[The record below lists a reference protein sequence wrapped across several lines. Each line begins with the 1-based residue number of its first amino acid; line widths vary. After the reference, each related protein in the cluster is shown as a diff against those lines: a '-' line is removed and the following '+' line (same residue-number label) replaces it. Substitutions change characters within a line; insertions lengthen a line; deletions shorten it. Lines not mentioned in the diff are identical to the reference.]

1 MREEKEGHGV
11 PACVLG
17 QADYNSSTHG
27 VELWRPFEEGLM
39 LTVLKDHFSSYRE
52 SGQQQS
58 CGDPQEAATACPSEK
73 VLAQQESRAG
83 VFRTQN

>member
-17 QADYNSSTHG
+17 QADCNSSTHG

-39 LTVLKDHFSSYRE
+39 LTVLKDHFSHIE
-52 SGQQQS
+52 NQGN
-58 CGDPQEAATACPSEK
+58 
-73 VLAQQESRAG
+73 SRA
-83 VFRTQN
+83 VETPRRRPQLVRVRR